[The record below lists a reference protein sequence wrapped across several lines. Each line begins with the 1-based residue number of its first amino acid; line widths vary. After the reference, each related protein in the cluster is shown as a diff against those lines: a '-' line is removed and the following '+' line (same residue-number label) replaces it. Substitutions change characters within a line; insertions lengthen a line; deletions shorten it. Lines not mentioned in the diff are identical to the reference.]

1 MRVASRAAY
10 VATMRR
16 ILPAIVLALTA
27 AISLAGSGA
36 AHAKPHPSHA
46 TVGDAAG
53 DAPAAIDLLS
63 GSYLVG
69 RSGAKWTVRV
79 KALSEQ
85 TFLAFEIWPL
95 TSAWDRI
102 AVYREH
108 GKTVGKVYFVDNEEE
123 TKPYLRKCSKLKVTW
138 SFGSDKVTVKAPF
151 SCLQASAGAP
161 PYEFHVFS
169 RLGGVK
175 NGPGDFLH
183 ARTLDF

>member
-1 MRVASRAAY
+1 
-10 VATMRR
+10 MRR
-16 ILPAIVLALTA
+16 IVPAVVLALSA
-27 AISLAGSGA
+27 AVTLAGAGA
-36 AHAKPHPSHA
+36 AEAKAKPHPSHA

-63 GSYLVG
+63 GSYQIG
-69 RSGAKWTVRV
+69 RSGATWTVRV
-79 KALSEQ
+79 KALSEK

-95 TSAWDRI
+95 QSAWDRI
-102 AVYREH
+102 AVYREN

-123 TKPYLRKCSKLKVTW
+123 TTPYLRKCKKLEVSW
-138 SFGSDKVTVKAPF
+138 SFASDKVTVKAPF
-151 SCLQASAGAP
+151 SCLQASKGAP

-169 RLGGVK
+169 RIGGVK